1 MLFKLGR
8 GGYEWGRSP
17 EKVNSAKVAFGDE
30 GGIGDPRG
38 RSVRNRLV
46 GVVNVPGGE
55 VGVGVKD
62 NVHQLR
68 AIIRVGVPPSGY
80 NMNILWK

>member
-38 RSVRNRLV
+38 RSVRNGLV

-55 VGVGVKD
+55 VGVKAH
-62 NVHQLR
+62 VHQLR
-68 AIIRVGVPPSGY
+68 AIIRVGVPPSGC
-80 NMNILWK
+80 NILWK

>member
-17 EKVNSAKVAFGDE
+17 EEVNSAKVAFGDE
-30 GGIGDPRG
+30 GGIRDPRG
-38 RSVRNRLV
+38 WSVRNLFV

-55 VGVGVKD
+55 VGVGVKAH
-62 NVHQLR
+62 VHQLR